1 MKESTVIKGSIL
13 FLGFITIMLI
23 AVLDSSIEE
32 TAIKE
37 SKTDSLSYYKILAK
51 TYKDYYEKSIL
62 DPAVRI
68 KLIMGMPEDSAITWV
83 RKCHYNIN
91 SKALLKWRPDG
102 KP

>member
-1 MKESTVIKGSIL
+1 MDERRIITMIL
-13 FLGFITIMLI
+13 FAMGLCMIFIVSSLPPTVSTEVNES
-23 AVLDSSIEE
+23 ADSI
-32 TAIKE
+32 
-37 SKTDSLSYYKILAK
+37 SYYKIVAQ
-51 TYKDYYEKSIL
+51 TYKEYYEKSIL